1 MKHNIGL
8 LSTLGGFSLLI
19 LLVVGITTALLTDVE
34 QNDYMFD
41 VIAETVDIELTVSG
55 LSGESTEVVSGQTF
69 DISPVI
75 TNAGTANVYAFL
87 EIDVPMV
94 GDTALFTY
102 TADESAWE
110 FISTE
115 TADGYQKS
123 IYSYGSMTVLDSGS
137 DTSEHPIIESATF
150 GNIRSETDEQLT
162 LMIKAYA
169 ATDAGFT
176 GTPGD
181 LDPADV
187 WTTTLTATG

>member
-41 VIAETVDIELTVSG
+41 VIAETVDIELAVTG

-69 DISPVI
+69 NISPVI
-75 TNAGTANVYAFL
+75 TNAGTANVYTFL

-123 IYSYGSMTVLDSGS
+123 IYSYGSMTVLDAGS
-137 DTSEHPIIESATF
+137 DTSEHPLIETATF